1 MIFITMMIV
10 MSVYYIARLFMIDCH
25 CVFIFGHDVMSNHN
39 VRYNKLLPDVM
50 SFMVEHGV
58 TIHLNIQ
65 LISIQ
70 IVLDVVMNIILWN

>member
-1 MIFITMMIV
+1 
-10 MSVYYIARLFMIDCH
+10 
-25 CVFIFGHDVMSNHN
+25 MSNHN
-39 VRYNKLLPDVM
+39 VRYNKLLTDVM

-70 IVLDVVMNIILWN
+70 FVLDVVMNIILGN